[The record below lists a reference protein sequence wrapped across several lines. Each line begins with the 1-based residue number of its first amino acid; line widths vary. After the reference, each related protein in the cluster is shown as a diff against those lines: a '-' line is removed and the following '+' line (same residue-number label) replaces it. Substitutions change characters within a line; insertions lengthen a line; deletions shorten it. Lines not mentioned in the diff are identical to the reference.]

1 MNEKHKNILLSV
13 ILGLAVLFSWVKPL
27 DSAAEK
33 YVQDGLQR
41 SIASY
46 AVAKTLNAV
55 ISFAQGTEL
64 SFQVGIGATITPGQ
78 VLDPVNDLV
87 EQFSELMLIASIAF
101 GVMLILVKIGGYW
114 VFSLLLTIGVGAWL
128 WMRWENIVIPDLLTK
143 VVVALLFVRFSM
155 PMVAFGSEFVYKQFL
170 EDDYKQNQLALDQS
184 SNDISEK
191 GNGFSI
197 NDKDEE
203 TSPASSG
210 PSTTTPPL
218 PSEVSPPLQGQPI
231 VVTPATPEESYG
243 IMGKLKNFKEKVV
256 TSFSSTAPAADN
268 PESKSTMEKIGEK
281 ASGFLESA
289 KALPQKAKQ
298 MMKFQEK
305 IDKLKDSANKLY
317 EHIVNL
323 IVVFVLQ
330 TIIIPIFFLWA
341 MYKLGIGFV
350 RSVKTGKAE

>member
-1 MNEKHKNILLSV
+1 MNEKHKNIFLSV

-64 SFQVGIGATITPGQ
+64 SFQIGIGATITPGQ

-114 VFSLLLTIGVGAWL
+114 VFSLLLTIGAGVWL
-128 WMRWENIVIPDLLTK
+128 WMRWKNIVIPDLLTK

-170 EDDYKQNQLALDQS
+170 EDEYTKNQLALDQS
-184 SNDISEK
+184 SNDISAK
-191 GNGFSI
+191 GNEFSV
-197 NDKDEE
+197 NDKDEDVSPTSTGQVTANPASVE
-203 TSPASSG
+203 ASPA
-210 PSTTTPPL
+210 
-218 PSEVSPPLQGQPI
+218 LQSQPTI
-231 VVTPATPEESYG
+231 ETPATPAEKPG
-243 IMGKLKNFKEKVV
+243 FFQRFKDK
-256 TSFSSTAPAADN
+256 TAQIVHSDGDN
-268 PESKSTMEKIGEK
+268 PEGKSTMQKIGEK

-305 IDKLKDSANKLY
+305 IEKLKDSANKLY

-323 IVVFVLQ
+323 IVVFILQ

-341 MYKLGIGFV
+341 MYKFGIGFV
-350 RSVKTGKAE
+350 GQSKQ

>member
-27 DSAAEK
+27 DSAAEQ
-33 YVQDGLQR
+33 YVKDGFQR

-55 ISFAQGTEL
+55 ISVVQGTEL

-87 EQFSELMLIASIAF
+87 EQFSELMLMASIAF
-101 GVMLILVKIGGYW
+101 GIMLILVKIGGYW

-128 WMRWENIVIPDLLTK
+128 WMRWKNIVIPDLLTK

-155 PMVAFGSEFVYKQFL
+155 PMVTFGSEFVYKQFL
-170 EDDYKQNQLALDQS
+170 EEDYKQSQLALGQS
-184 SNDISEK
+184 SNDISEN
-191 GNGFSI
+191 GNGFSM
-197 NDKDEE
+197 NDKEE
-203 TSPASSG
+203 DSSKISTG
-210 PSTTTPPL
+210 PNATTQPL
-218 PSEVSPPLQGQPI
+218 PSEASPALQTQPI
-231 VVTPATPEESYG
+231 VETPATPPEKQG
-243 IMGKLKNFKEKVV
+243 LFKRLKDKAAQIVH
-256 TSFSSTAPAADN
+256 SSGDN
-268 PESKSTMEKIGEK
+268 PEGKSAMEKISEK
-281 ASGFLESA
+281 ASGIMESA

-298 MMKFQEK
+298 MMKLQEK
-305 IDKLKDSANKLY
+305 IDKLKDSANHLY
-317 EHIVNL
+317 DHIVHL
-323 IVVFVLQ
+323 VVVFVLQ